1 MLQLREKLKGVEG
14 LSHPFKEF
22 IIEQELE
29 EGAQIVYYG
38 RPALCV
44 PYIMVKSYAIRN
56 LPVRQVFVPLLDE
69 SKAKLIE
76 MVPDVGMHVTDE
88 ITEVHPKV
96 VVLMGGLTMPDV
108 SISPEMALDHISRYD
123 PKIVGACYMSELFE
137 EKWPDVIPFDLL
149 VDGTIDP
156 VYIWRKTD

>member
-1 MLQLREKLKGVEG
+1 MLRLREKLKGVEG

-22 IIEQELE
+22 IIEQKLE

-56 LPVRQVFVPLLDE
+56 LPAQQVFVPLLDE

-123 PKIVGACYMSELFE
+123 PKIVGACYMSAFFE

-149 VDGTIDP
+149 VNGIIDP

>member
-22 IIEQELE
+22 IIEQKLE

-44 PYIMVKSYAIRN
+44 PYIMVKSYALRN
-56 LPVRQVFVPLLDE
+56 LPVQQVFVPLLDE

-76 MVPDVGMHVTDE
+76 MVPDVGMHVTGE

-108 SISPEMALDHISRYD
+108 SISPEMALDHVSRYD
-123 PKIVGACYMSELFE
+123 PKIVGACYMGEFFE
-137 EKWPDVIPFDLL
+137 AKWPDVIPFNLL
-149 VDGTIDP
+149 VNGIIDP